1 MIPYQARA
9 LAQGGHYTACTRN
22 MRSPNNVWVHYNDSI
37 VEQALE
43 DVAACEAA
51 YLLFYRLRG
60 SKALL

>member
-1 MIPYQARA
+1 MHSPM
-9 LAQGGHYTACTRN
+9 LVQGGHYTACTRDLG
-22 MRSPNNVWVHYNDSI
+22 SSKNVWVHYNDSI